1 MFSSAFKGLKM
12 IFASLKMAAQD
23 VNLLV
28 PSVLTVLSNLGFG
41 LLLLLK
47 GRELAAPVSGASAAA
62 GAYSPYAASPYGMP
76 THAWSVSHHVAHRL
90 VQASTLNGSFDP
102 SGFGFLGGYINQRSV
117 FVFAGLVIA
126 WWLTNRFLEG
136 VTSMLVYAHLTQGS
150 SKGKFLSSCAAVFS
164 SLPAIIVLGA
174 ATFVARRLAGFLQRF
189 RGGLFGLLGSMF
201 AIFWTMAGHLI
212 LPAVVIEG
220 TSFIGGLKR
229 AEQIASGNLIAIGV
243 GEVGV
248 DGLCRFFSWLTYLA
262 GAGGFAYA
270 MYHSIPLTS
279 HVVLLGAAIWA
290 LVVVAVTALSI
301 YLRAAFFTCLYV
313 WATDAEAVQT
323 TERVGVRPPSPLAAA
338 LA

>member
-12 IFASLKMAAQD
+12 IFASLKMAVQD
-23 VNLLV
+23 INLVL
-28 PSVLTVLSNLGFG
+28 PSVLTVFSNLGFG
-41 LLLLLK
+41 VLLLLK
-47 GRELAAPVSGASAAA
+47 ARELA
-62 GAYSPYAASPYGMP
+62 
-76 THAWSVSHHVAHRL
+76 SVPNVM
-90 VQASTLNGSFDP
+90 QMGTLNGSFDP
-102 SGFGFLGGYINQRSV
+102 SGFGYLAGYINQKSV
-117 FVFAGLVIA
+117 LVFAGLIIA
-126 WWLTNRFLEG
+126 WWITNRFLEG

-150 SKGKFLSSCAAVFS
+150 SSGRFLSSCAAVFA
-164 SLPAIIVLGA
+164 SLPAILVLGA

-201 AIFWTMAGHLI
+201 SIFWTMAGHLI

-270 MYHSIPLTS
+270 MYHAIPLNS
-279 HVVLLGAAIWA
+279 QAALLGAVVWA

-313 WATDAEAVQT
+313 WATDAEAVHAS
-323 TERVGVRPPSPLAAA
+323 ERTGVRPPSPLATA

>member
-1 MFSSAFKGLKM
+1 MFTSAFKGLKM

-23 VNLLV
+23 LNLLV

-41 LLLLLK
+41 VLLLMK
-47 GRELAAPVSGASAAA
+47 GKELASTPAASS
-62 GAYSPYAASPYGMP
+62 YSPYASSPYGMP
-76 THAWSVSHHVAHRL
+76 AQVLSSSHHHMTHHL

-102 SGFGFLGGYINQRSV
+102 SGFGFLAGYINQRSV
-117 FVFAGLVIA
+117 LVFAGLIIA

-136 VTSMLVYAHLTQGS
+136 VTTMLVYSHLTQGTS
-150 SKGKFLSSCAAVFS
+150 SGKFLSSCAAVFS
-164 SLPAIIVLGA
+164 SLPAIIVLGVS
-174 ATFVARRLAGFLQRF
+174 TFVARRLAGFLQRF

-201 AIFWTMAGHLI
+201 SIFWTMAGHLI

-248 DGLCRFFSWLTYLA
+248 DGLCRLFSWLTYFA
-262 GAGGFAYA
+262 GAAGFAYA
-270 MYHSIPLTS
+270 MYHAIPLTS

-290 LVVVAVTALSI
+290 LIVVAITAVSI

-313 WATDAEAVQT
+313 WATDTEAVRAN
-323 TERVGVRPPSPLAAA
+323 ERTGVLPPSPLAAA